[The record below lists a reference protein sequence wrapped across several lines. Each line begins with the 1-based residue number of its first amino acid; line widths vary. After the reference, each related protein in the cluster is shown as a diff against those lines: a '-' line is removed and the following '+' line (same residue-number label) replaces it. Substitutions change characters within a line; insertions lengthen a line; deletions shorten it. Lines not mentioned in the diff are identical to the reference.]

1 MIRKFLLST
10 AAIAALSTT
19 ALAADLPSRAPPPVY
34 IPPPA
39 FTWSGVYVG
48 ATLGYAEGFTTF
60 TDTGYFVDGASRQ
73 EQSAGLIGGG
83 TLGINFQ
90 QGSLV
95 YGLETDFSGLT
106 NKKNEDYS
114 LSFRRGLIGSDNYSF
129 EDTGR
134 MNWLGTVRGR
144 IGLAVDRTMF
154 YFTAGFAYANVKNDH
169 SAAESVYFGEGVRS
183 YGYDWNSNQ
192 TKFGWTAGLGLEYA
206 LTPNWTIK
214 GEALY
219 VDLNNTTVT
228 PLYSQYRYGYS
239 ANTYDA
245 RFQNSAAIIRAGVN
259 YKFDLFGAPAPIVAK
274 Y

>member
-39 FTWSGVYVG
+39 FTWSGVYIG
-48 ATLGYAEGFTTF
+48 ATLGYAEGYHNF
-60 TDTGYFVDGASRQ
+60 TDLGYADFGGSIN

-106 NKKNEDYS
+106 NKYTRNEYYN
-114 LSFRRGLIGSDNYSF
+114 GSYYLDDRYG
-129 EDTGR
+129 TGKLG
-134 MNWLGTVRGR
+134 WLGTVRGR
-144 IGLAVDRTMF
+144 IGLAVDRTLF
-154 YFTAGFAYANVKNDH
+154 YFTAGFAYANVHNNRGYN
-169 SAAESVYFGEGVRS
+169 ETFYGEGAD
-183 YGYDWNSNQ
+183 GYAWNSNK
-192 TKFGWTAGLGLEYA
+192 TDFGWVAGVGLEYA

-219 VDLNNTTVT
+219 ADLGSTTT
-228 PLYSQYRYGYS
+228 PLVNNGYYTSGYGSSY
-239 ANTYDA
+239 NG
-245 RFQNSAAIIRAGVN
+245 RFNNSVAIIRAGVN
-259 YKFDLFGAPAPIVAK
+259 YKFDLFGAPAPVVAK